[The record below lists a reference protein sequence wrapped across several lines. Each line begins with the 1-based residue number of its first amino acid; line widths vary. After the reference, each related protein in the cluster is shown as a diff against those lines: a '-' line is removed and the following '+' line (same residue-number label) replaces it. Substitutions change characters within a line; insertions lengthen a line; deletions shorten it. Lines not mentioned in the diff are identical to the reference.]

1 MDSKPSWQSTVV
13 GVAFIAAVTGIF
25 IVVVAKDG
33 IDAGL
38 KAWAAIGTVV
48 GVITGVVPTYFFSRT
63 AASTAQ
69 QYAKS
74 AQAELDQERRRRSD
88 VELKVAA
95 FLKANPDVAPQA
107 QAAGLDVPK

>member
-1 MDSKPSWQSTVV
+1 VDSKPSWQSTVV
-13 GVAFIAAVTGIF
+13 GVAFIAAVTAIF

-48 GVITGVVPTYFFSRT
+48 GVITGVVPTYFFSKS

-69 QYAKS
+69 QSAKS
-74 AQAELDQERRRRSD
+74 AHDELDQERRRRAD
-88 VELKVAA
+88 AEQKVLTLLNIDPTLKT
-95 FLKANPDVAPQA
+95 QA
-107 QAAGLDVPK
+107 QAKRPDLFT